1 MKLISVIFVVV
12 FCQIGICQDTGISM
26 PKSQKKLF
34 RRAMSASESGDIM
47 LAHTYFQ
54 ELERKGFS
62 NQDQR
67 FEYYKLL
74 YKLNDYNQSQ
84 AGFQALEK
92 EKYNNPLV
100 SYYLCILYQH
110 LSIPKMAKDYA
121 LFFLKNKENRKQYAP
136 EYRQINAIKLALDTS
151 INARDSVVA
160 RVYTIEDHVNNS
172 AAEFNPVII
181 ENGLLFGSQKIDKIN
196 FYRSSDIAKSKMET
210 ARKIYKSTG
219 NKNQFQPGHLFPIL
233 TDTIEV
239 SSFCY
244 GHDKRVI
251 YLSGCKYREDL
262 HRMKCDIFVSK
273 FKDGAWSDPILV
285 SELNDDEG
293 TSTHVSMGF
302 DAVKNSYSIYFAS
315 DRAGTRGGLDLYV
328 STYQPRTL
336 KFSPPRNLGA
346 RINSTQNDITP
357 HFHNPTSTLY
367 FSSNGRGGVGGQDV
381 FYARLNESNFET
393 VETLGSEINT
403 PQDDVFF
410 TPNKN
415 PQTGYL
421 VSNRYSKNSLVHPHC
436 CDDIYYYEMTNER
449 KLGKEGNIKIIA
461 RERRTQKLI
470 HNIDYE
476 LYRLSSSGRT
486 LYEEGTV
493 PDSVILHG
501 LPEKEEYEVRL
512 RAPGFYK
519 KKRVIRIEHDSL
531 YILEFELDSIDY
543 KPILLPLVEFEFD
556 SFVLTV
562 EAKEIIDSL
571 VVPVLEENPKLKI
584 ELGAHTDSRGTDQY
598 NEDLSEKRARAI
610 RFYLINN
617 KQVIPERL
625 QSKGYGEYAPIAKN
639 ENEDGTDNAEG
650 RQRNRRCEFRILQEE
665 YDRY

>member
-1 MKLISVIFVVV
+1 MKLIFLLLFIG
-12 FCQIGICQDTGISM
+12 FCQIGHSQDTEISM
-26 PKSQKKLF
+26 PKSQKKLYK
-34 RRAMSASESGDIM
+34 RAMSASESGDIM
-47 LAHTYFQ
+47 LAHKYFQ

-74 YKLNDYNQSQ
+74 YKLNDYSNSH

-92 EKYNNPLV
+92 EKYGNPLIN
-100 SYYLCILYQH
+100 YYLCILYQH
-110 LSIPKMAKDYA
+110 LAKPKMAKDYA
-121 LFFLKNKENRKQYAP
+121 LFFLKNKENREHYIS
-136 EYRQINAIKLALDTS
+136 EYRQINAIKMALDSSMKAKDS
-151 INARDSVVA
+151 IVA
-160 RVYTIEDHVNNS
+160 RVYTIEENINNS
-172 AAEFNPVII
+172 AAEFNPLII

-196 FYRSSDIAKSKMET
+196 YYRSSDIAKSKIET
-210 ARKIYKSTG
+210 VRKIYKSTG
-219 NKNQFQPGHLFPIL
+219 SKNQFQSTLLFPIL
-233 TDTIEV
+233 TDNIEI

-244 GHDKRVI
+244 GHDKRVMYI
-251 YLSGCKYREDL
+251 SGCKFREDL
-262 HRMKCDIFVSK
+262 HRMKCDIYVSK
-273 FKDGAWSDPILV
+273 FKDGSWSNPELV
-285 SELNDDEG
+285 LELNDDEG
-293 TSTHVSMGF
+293 TSTHVSVGF
-302 DAVKNSYSIYFAS
+302 DAVKNAYSIYFSS
-315 DRAGTRGGLDLYV
+315 DRAGTRGGLDIYC
-328 STYQPRTL
+328 SSFNTRTL
-336 KFSPPRNLGA
+336 KFSTPRNLGA

-367 FSSNGRGGVGGQDV
+367 FSSNGRGGIGGQDV
-381 FYARLNESNFET
+381 FYARLKESNFET

-449 KLGKEGNIKIIA
+449 KLGKEGKIKIIG

-486 LYEEGTV
+486 LYEEGTG
-493 PDSVILHG
+493 PDSVTVHG
-501 LPEKEEYEVRL
+501 LPEKEEYEVRV

-519 KKRVIRIEHDSL
+519 KKEFIRIKNDSL
-531 YILEFELDSIDY
+531 YILEFELDPIDY

-584 ELGAHTDSRGTDQY
+584 ELSAHTDSRGTDEY
-598 NEDLSEKRARAI
+598 NEDLSEKRAKAI
-610 RFYLINN
+610 CFYLVNN
-617 KQVIPERL
+617 KNVIPERL

-639 ENEDGTDNAEG
+639 ENEDGTDNPEG

-665 YDRY
+665 YDNF